1 MIQAFNRILMLEL
14 GLQLIATEVE
24 GIMSFKIKM
33 RVLLASL
40 ALMTLV
46 GYIVTAPAGNVVRLA
61 ASAIWGA

>member
-24 GIMSFKIKM
+24 GIMSFTVKM

-46 GYIVTAPAGNVVRLA
+46 DMR
-61 ASAIWGA
+61 

>member
-1 MIQAFNRILMLEL
+1 MLEL

-46 GYIVTAPAGNVVRLA
+46 GYAVTAPAGSVVRLA